1 MTQNGGALS
10 SLQPN
15 VIEGASAFPAG
26 GLEQP
31 QWYAV
36 QTRSRHE
43 KKVVMQAQE
52 KGICTF
58 LPMPTE
64 VHRWSDRKKSV
75 QVPLFPGYVFVRID
89 SSVEA
94 RVAVLRTVGVVRF
107 VGIQGH
113 ALPIPDKQIEDI
125 RALVDHNIPCTVHPY
140 LRAGQRVRVRGG
152 CLDGV
157 EGIFVTQNSDKS
169 LIVSIELIQKSVAVR
184 IAGYDVQPA

>member
-1 MTQNGGALS
+1 MS
-10 SLQPN
+10 SLQPS
-15 VIEGASAFPAG
+15 VIEGASAFPAV

-43 KKVVMQAQE
+43 KKVILQTQE

-64 VHRWSDRKKSV
+64 VHRWSDRKKRV

-94 RVAVLRTVGVVRF
+94 RIAVLRTVGVVRF

-113 ALPIPDKQIEDI
+113 ALPIPDKQIEDV

-140 LRAGQRVRVRGG
+140 LRVGQRVRVSGG

-184 IAGYDVQPA
+184 IAGYDVQPV